1 MGDKSS
7 SRIELADLPAD
18 FAPDGVPY
26 AVLVPPGYNENDG
39 GAFPL
44 CLLLHGGGGSREN
57 LAALK
62 PLFDQWWAAGAVP
75 PMVIASASTGA
86 MSYYLDHP
94 EGSPRWETLI
104 AENFLAQLRDNYN
117 AGQDRASTFIA
128 GISMGGYGALKI
140 AFARPDQFAA
150 VAAIQ
155 PLLEP
160 GFRDTEIGARNRLH
174 HGVGGP
180 RELLGEN
187 RDPALFEANNPASR
201 ARANAQLIRESGLA
215 IYLEV
220 GDEDFLN
227 AHDGTEFLHRVL
239 WDLDIAHEY
248 RLIRGADHGGPTFVP
263 RIRDAFAWLGSVI
276 VEQCAASEEASA
288 DERAVSDWVSRGLT
302 GNPPPVDPGSKA
314 FITMLR
320 AQLKPVRD
328 QAAKTDPSTLKR
340 YGMLPKTK

>member
-1 MGDKSS
+1 MVDRGKSGS
-7 SRIELADLPAD
+7 SVEFADLPAD

-26 AVLVPPGYNENDG
+26 AVLVPPGYDDG
-39 GAFPL
+39 SVNHL

-57 LAALK
+57 LAALQ
-62 PLFDQWWAAGAVP
+62 PLFDNWWAAGIIP

-86 MSYYLDHP
+86 LSYYLDHP
-94 EGSPRWETLI
+94 DGSSRWETLI
-104 AENFLAQLRDNYN
+104 AEDFPAHLRDKYN

-128 GISMGGYGALKI
+128 GISMGGYGSLKI

-160 GFRDTEIGARNRLH
+160 GYRDSEIGARNRLH

-180 RELLGEN
+180 RELLGEH
-187 RDPALFEANNPASR
+187 RDAALFESNNPANR
-201 ARANAQLIRESGLA
+201 ARANALAIKGAGLA

-263 RIRDAFAWLGSVI
+263 RIREAFAWLGSVMA
-276 VEQCAASEEASA
+276 EQRAAYAEPTS
-288 DERAVSDWVSRGLT
+288 DERAVNDWVNRGLA
-302 GNPPPVDPGSKA
+302 GDPPPVDPGSKA
-314 FITMLR
+314 FLKMVR
-320 AQLKPVRD
+320 AQLKPARE
-328 QAAKTDPSTLKR
+328 QAAKTDRTTLRR
-340 YGMLPKTK
+340 YGVLPKTN